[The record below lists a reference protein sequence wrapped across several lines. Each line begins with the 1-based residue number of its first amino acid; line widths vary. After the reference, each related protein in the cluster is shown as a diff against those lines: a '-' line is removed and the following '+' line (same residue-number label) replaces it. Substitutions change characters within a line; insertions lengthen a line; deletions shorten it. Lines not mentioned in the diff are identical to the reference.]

1 MPKHV
6 QMSNVLNSLHK
17 HTHTCMYVNMYMY
30 VVFIAV
36 IKEEV
41 KNVRES
47 RWDTREVE
55 GKRGHGINDINTVLM
70 FEILNKLNL
79 KCSKELQSSNRC
91 PCETK

>member
-1 MPKHV
+1 
-6 QMSNVLNSLHK
+6 
-17 HTHTCMYVNMYMY
+17 MY
-30 VVFIAV
+30 VVFISV

-55 GKRGHGINDINTVLM
+55 VKRGSGVNDINTVLI

-79 KCSKELQSSNRC
+79 KSSKELQSSNRC
-91 PCETK
+91 LCETK